1 MEKYV
6 QYIICYH
13 LLNSFPIQI
22 VYSTSATIRGLT
34 KGVEYKASV
43 SARNQYTVASPDD
56 LLKGPQMSLQQ
67 GKGMHRI

>member
-13 LLNSFPIQI
+13 LLNSFPIQV
-22 VYSTSATIRGLT
+22 VYTTSATISGLT
-34 KGVEYKASV
+34 KGEYEVSV

>member
-1 MEKYV
+1 MFSN
-6 QYIICYH
+6 CH

-22 VYSTSATIRGLT
+22 VYTTNATISGLT
-34 KGVEYKASV
+34 KGVEYEVSV

-56 LLKGPQMSLQQ
+56 LLKGPQMPLQQ